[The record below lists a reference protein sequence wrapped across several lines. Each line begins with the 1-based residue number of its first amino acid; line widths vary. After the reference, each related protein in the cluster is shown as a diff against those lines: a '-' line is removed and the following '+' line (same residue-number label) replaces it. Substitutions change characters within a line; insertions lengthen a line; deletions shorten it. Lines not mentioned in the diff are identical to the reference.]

1 MARRMSMQKI
11 AMKAHRR
18 CRIHPFGNLRR
29 LPILLLLY
37 FSLASGSCSW
47 MVESAMAQ
55 DRPFPSPQVR
65 AKSPENNLPS
75 EVGISAT
82 EAKSDGESPET
93 GENADKKEATRSG
106 SILIAPLPL
115 VSPAIGSGIIPIVGY
130 IFPFSKNDNV
140 SPPSTI
146 GVGGLVSNNGTRGF
160 GLGAQLFLKQDTYE
174 VTAGYA
180 RGNFD
185 YNLYGIGIL
194 AGNADLKLPLKQTG
208 QFFSGE
214 VLRRIAWKVF
224 AGPRFLDGDSLLTL
238 RPSSGRTPPI
248 PPDVGIHTSL
258 RAVGI
263 HVVRDTRPNHFYPTA
278 GTKLEFTADVFS
290 QPLGSKYSFQRYKF
304 NFDKFMSLSKS
315 QVLAYDLYL
324 CDTGGAP
331 PFYGNCIFGTS
342 NELRGYV
349 AGRYLDRHMFAT
361 QLEYRLSLPKRLGLA
376 GFAGVGEVVP
386 GETQILRS
394 NNLLPSV
401 GGGPRFVMSP
411 KYHVNLR
418 ADFARGKN
426 SWTWSMGVGEAF

>member
-1 MARRMSMQKI
+1 VSKQATFEVKVRSGLGI
-11 AMKAHRR
+11 D
-18 CRIHPFGNLRR
+18 PVGNLRKT
-29 LPILLLLY
+29 LLLCSCLAAGY
-37 FSLASGSCSW
+37 CSLLVKPANAQETPVPGANLQIAPNSVQDDSHPTATT
-47 MVESAMAQ
+47 SA
-55 DRPFPSPQVR
+55 P
-65 AKSPENNLPS
+65 
-75 EVGISAT
+75 
-82 EAKSDGESPET
+82 EAKVEEKTEKTERPE
-93 GENADKKEATRSG
+93 EKPRRG

-130 IFPFSKNDNV
+130 IFPFSKNDKE
-140 SPPSTI
+140 SPPSTV
-146 GVGGLVSNNGTRGF
+146 GAGGLITNNGTRGF
-160 GLGAQLFLKQDTYE
+160 GLGAQLFLREDTYE
-174 VTAGYA
+174 INAGYA

-185 YNLYGIGIL
+185 YDLYGIGIP
-194 AGNADLKLPLKQTG
+194 AGNAGLKLPLEQTG
-208 QFFSGE
+208 QFFLGE
-214 VLRRIAWKVF
+214 VLRRIAWKAF
-224 AGPRFLDGDSLLTL
+224 LGPRFLDGNSVLTL
-238 RPSSGRTPPI
+238 RPSSGNTPPI
-248 PPDVGIHTSL
+248 PPDVGIHTAL

-278 GTKLEFTADVFS
+278 GTKLEFTADFFS
-290 QPLGSKYSFQRYKF
+290 QSLGSKYSFQRYKF
-304 NFDKFMSLSKS
+304 SFDKFLSLSKS

-331 PFYGNCIFGTS
+331 PFYGNCIYGTS
-342 NELRGYV
+342 NELRGYT

-394 NNLLPSV
+394 NNLLPSI
-401 GGGPRFVMSP
+401 GGGPRFVLSP